1 MMTRLIVTGAC
12 ALFLIGCSKKAET
25 PSAPGTHAPAAA
37 ATETTMKFQI
47 GEEL

>member
-12 ALFLIGCSKKAET
+12 ALFLIGCTKQTDT
-25 PSAPGTHAPAAA
+25 PSPAGNAPAAA
-37 ATETTMKFQI
+37 VATDTTMKFTL